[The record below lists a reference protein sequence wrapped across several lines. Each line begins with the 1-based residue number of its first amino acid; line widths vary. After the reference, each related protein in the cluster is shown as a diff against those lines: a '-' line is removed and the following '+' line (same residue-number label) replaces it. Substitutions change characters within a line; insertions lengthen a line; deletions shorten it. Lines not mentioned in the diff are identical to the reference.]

1 MSQLNKRVTSSFIR
15 AKGFSLIELMIVLV
29 ILAIIVVIAI
39 PVYNAQITSSRRD
52 EGITM
57 LLHTAIKQEQFYLD
71 HKVYSDDMTD
81 LGFAVNPSP
90 TPKGFYEI
98 STTIVNLGQNFSLTA
113 TRKKAQ
119 TSDAECGD
127 LTLNSFGIKS
137 ANLATNADPGGNCW

>member
-1 MSQLNKRVTSSFIR
+1 MNQLDKRTTSSSTTN
-15 AKGFSLIELMIVLV
+15 KGFSLIELMIVLV

-71 HKVYSDDMTD
+71 HKVYSNNMTD
-81 LGFAVNPSP
+81 LGFAANPAP

-98 STTIVNLGQNFSLTA
+98 STAIANFGQNFSLTA

-137 ANLATNADPGGNCW
+137 ANNATDADPGKNCW